1 MLLTQRL
8 RTRQLLVRTRWT
20 TILLLALPGVAI
32 MCVPPVR
39 ITPPS
44 ADAPADEV
52 ALSGA
57 SVMIGA
63 GDIGM
68 CNSTGDDSTASI
80 IDSVLK
86 ADSAAKVEDVVMAIG
101 DLAYESGTPREF
113 NDCWGSSWGDSTR
126 GIMKKIRP
134 ALGNHEYQSAGAAPY
149 FKYFG
154 ARAGDPQK
162 GYYAYDIGEWRAI
175 VLNSEI
181 PLNSLFSV
189 EDRTAQEDWLRA
201 EFKDGAKK
209 CTVAYL
215 HRPLFSSG
223 YHGAETGMHPLYAI
237 MFEGGVELVLAG
249 HDHSYERF
257 APMNPAGMV
266 DTVGGMTQIVVGTGG
281 TSLRGFRTPLARN
294 SAYTI
299 QGHHGVLKLTL
310 GASAWRS
317 AFIDA
322 QGRVWDRS
330 GGTCH

>member
-1 MLLTQRL
+1 M
-8 RTRQLLVRTRWT
+8 
-20 TILLLALPGVAI
+20 
-32 MCVPPVR
+32 PVVH
-39 ITPPS
+39 ITPPA
-44 ADAPADEV
+44 ADATAEEV

-57 SVMIGA
+57 AVMIGA

-68 CNSTGDDSTASI
+68 CNSTSDDSTAAI
-80 IDSVLK
+80 VDSVLK
-86 ADSAAKVEDVVMAIG
+86 ADSVAKVEDVVFTIG
-101 DLAYESGTPREF
+101 DHAYESGTQREF
-113 NDCWGSSWGDSTR
+113 NLCWGSSWGDSTKR
-126 GIMKKIRP
+126 IMKRIRP
-134 ALGNHEYQSAGAAPY
+134 TPGNHEYVSVGAAPY

-154 ARAGDPQK
+154 ARAGDPGK
-162 GYYAYDIGEWRAI
+162 GYYAYDIGEWHVI

-181 PLNSLFSV
+181 AASSLFSI

-201 EFKDGAKK
+201 EFKDRAKK

-223 YHGAETGMHPLYAI
+223 YHGPETGMHPLYAI
-237 MFEGGVELVLAG
+237 MFEGGVELVLSG

-281 TSLRGFRTPLARN
+281 TGLRGFRTPLARN
-294 SAYTI
+294 SASTI

-310 GASAWRS
+310 GAGAWRS

-322 QGRVWDRS
+322 GGRVWDRS